1 MTYFDKA
8 DGGTLV
14 MCNGDHV
21 PVASRKRD
29 MLMELFDS
37 LT

>member
-1 MTYFDKA
+1 MNYFDKA

-14 MCNGDHV
+14 MCNGDEV

>member
-1 MTYFDKA
+1 MSYFDKV

-14 MCNGDHV
+14 MCNGDQV
-21 PVASRKRD
+21 PVASRKKD